1 MRRRSD
7 YARWLLRLVGLWF
20 AGALVITSATPQLA
34 SAQSTDDSWAVPL
47 NLSHSGAAKDP
58 AILIDS
64 DSAMHV
70 VWQDAFAHFVY
81 TRFDGDQWSA
91 PQPTDLHL
99 RFRLPGSE
107 AATGRSE
114 APLYTGPNPLF
125 IAGPGRYIFA
135 FWITP
140 RGSLYASR
148 VLNRNFKNGAA
159 WGEAQFLSSSAT
171 SFTAAVDARGS
182 LHLAFFRT
190 VDSSENPA
198 GIYYTRSG
206 NNGQDWTAPALL
218 YESPYFRGL
227 GGAEANLSLA
237 TAGTA
242 DAPLV
247 YIAWDNRPRRQV
259 LLVKSADGGAS
270 WEQPAPVAGPAP
282 DSGLAD
288 PFNIRVGATENSAVL
303 VWQSGKPGE
312 TCTQFF
318 QSSGDAGATWSEP
331 QLMMEDLP
339 GCAQANEFV
348 AGLAASPGGL
358 LYLLT
363 NIQSQIFL
371 SAWNGSQ
378 WNEPQAQPI
387 LSGFEEPEIYSQV
400 AFDCHRATLSGE
412 RLYIVGCDQGGGGDI
427 WVTSRDVKST
437 TFQFSPPVWSQ
448 PAPIIGAGL
457 EVEAVELVA
466 TGNDLIHAFFNQ
478 RQDPAIYYTRWDG
491 ARWSRITSV
500 LQLPEGEAGWPA
512 IAAGPGNELL
522 LIARSSKGSLYFSR
536 ANSSDAVT
544 ASGWST
550 PTRLP
555 IAHDGKV
562 GPADVAWDAAGTV
575 HIAYSVPVNDE
586 RGVYLVQSKDQG
598 TTWSGPLQVFDGAA
612 AGFDFVGSPSLL
624 ALGNG
629 LMHVIWKQQ
638 SVQVDGVSQPVS
650 LYYARSEDA
659 GHTFSEAE
667 PVVGA
672 PVAWREI
679 VADGQGNLHQLWQ
692 QPDMMTTLWDTVS
705 FEGGRSWQAAQRL
718 PAEGGAAAAI
728 VDPVGRLHLVSVGL
742 GSLGHWLWDGSRWQ
756 AEAPLRWSLASQS
769 DGPVELVAAAV
780 NMDGKMMV
788 VLGEPTGAG
797 DVAETLLLF
806 AIRTLEL
813 PPRQTAIQETPTPSP
828 PSPTREATPTTPP
841 PKRSPTPSATGDSGS
856 ARLQSPTD
864 RIIASDPMIQFA
876 MALLPVALL
885 LLTVLGLVALRAVRV
900 KSR

>member
-1 MRRRSD
+1 MRKWSQQPG
-7 YARWLLRLVGLWF
+7 WLLRLVGLWF
-20 AGALVITSATPQLA
+20 ASALVITSATPQLA
-34 SAQSTDDSWAVPL
+34 SAQSTDDPWAVPL

-64 DSAMHV
+64 DSAVHV

-125 IAGPGRYIFA
+125 VAGPGRYIFA
-135 FWITP
+135 FWITS

-148 VLNRNFKNGAA
+148 VLNRNFKDGAA
-159 WGEAQFLSSSAT
+159 WDEAQFLSSSAA
-171 SFTAAVDARGS
+171 SFVAAVDARGY

-198 GIYYTRSG
+198 GIYYTRSR
-206 NNGQDWTAPALL
+206 NSGQDWTAPAPL

-237 TAGTA
+237 TGGTA

-259 LLVKSADGGAS
+259 LLVKSADGGAN
-270 WEQPAPVAGPAP
+270 WEQPLPVAGPAP
-282 DSGLAD
+282 DSGLAS

-312 TCTQFF
+312 ACTQFF
-318 QSSGDAGATWSEP
+318 QSSGDAGATWSEV
-331 QLMMEDLP
+331 QVMMEDLP
-339 GCAQANEFV
+339 GCALANEFV
-348 AGLAASPGGL
+348 AGLAASPRGL

-371 SAWNGSQ
+371 SAWNGSHWSQ
-378 WNEPQAQPI
+378 PQAQPI
-387 LSGFEEPEIYSQV
+387 LSGFEEPEIYTQV
-400 AFDCHRATLSGE
+400 AYGCHRAALFGT
-412 RLYIVGCDQGGGGDI
+412 RLYIVGCDRGAGGDI
-427 WVTSRDVKST
+427 WVTSRNVESST
-437 TFQFSPPVWSQ
+437 FSFSPPVWSQ
-448 PAPIIGAGL
+448 PAPVIGADL
-457 EVEAVELVA
+457 EVAAVELVA
-466 TGNDLIHAFFNQ
+466 TGDDLIHAFFSQ

-491 ARWSRITSV
+491 ARWSRITPV
-500 LQLPEGEAGWPA
+500 LQLPDGEAGSPA
-512 IAAGPGNELL
+512 IAAGPGNELF
-522 LIARSSKGSLYFSR
+522 LIARSSGGSLYFSR
-536 ANSSDAVT
+536 ANSSDAAR

-550 PTRLP
+550 PTHLP

-562 GPADVAWDAAGTV
+562 GSADVAWDAAGTV

-586 RGVYLVQSKDQG
+586 HGVYLVQSKDQG
-598 TTWSGPLQVFDGAA
+598 KTWSGPLQVFNGAA

-624 ALGNG
+624 ASVNG
-629 LMHVIWKQQ
+629 LMHVIWKRQ
-638 SVQVDGVSQPVS
+638 SIQVDGVSQPLS

-667 PVVGA
+667 LVVEA

-692 QPDMMTTLWDTVS
+692 RPDMMTTLWDRVS
-705 FEGGRSWQAAQRL
+705 FDGGHSWQAAQRL
-718 PAEGGAAAAI
+718 PVEEGAAAVT

-756 AEAPLRWSLASQS
+756 AEAPLRWSLASQPA
-769 DGPVELVAAAV
+769 GPVELLAAAV
-780 NMDGKMMV
+780 NMDGKMVV
-788 VLGEPTGAG
+788 VLAVPTGAG
-797 DVAETLLLF
+797 DVTERLLLYVT
-806 AIRTLEL
+806 RTLDL

-828 PSPTREATPTTPP
+828 SPTYTPTTPP
-841 PKRSPTPSATGDSGS
+841 AKRSPTPTATVDSGS
-856 ARLQSPTD
+856 ARP
-864 RIIASDPMIQFA
+864 SDPMTQYA
-876 MALLPVALL
+876 MGLLPAALL
-885 LLTVLGLVALRAVRV
+885 LLTVLGIVALRAVRV
-900 KSR
+900 KAR